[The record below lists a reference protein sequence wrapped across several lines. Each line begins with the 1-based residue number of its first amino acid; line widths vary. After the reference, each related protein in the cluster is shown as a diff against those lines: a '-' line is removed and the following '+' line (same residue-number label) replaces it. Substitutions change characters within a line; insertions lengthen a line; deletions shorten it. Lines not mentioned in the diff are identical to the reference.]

1 MRAVL
6 DTNVLVA
13 ALLSRHGG
21 RAGVVSRWL
30 AGEFELIV
38 SPLLL
43 AELERVLAYPKIAD
57 RIAAADAEAFLQ
69 LLADAGMVAPDP
81 AATPARSVDADDDYL
96 LALAESTN
104 AVVVTGDRH
113 LLELAGRFPVETV
126 AQFVERLEGSAP

>member
-1 MRAVL
+1 VRAVL

-13 ALLSRHGG
+13 ALLSRHG
-21 RAGVVSRWL
+21 RPAGVVSRWL

-57 RIAAADAEAFLQ
+57 RIAAADADAFVQ
-69 LLADAGMVAPDP
+69 LLADAAVVAPDP
-81 AATPARSVDADDDYL
+81 AATPARSADADDDYL
-96 LALAESTN
+96 LALAESMG

-113 LLELAGRFPVETV
+113 LLELAGRIPVDTV
-126 AQFVERLEGSAP
+126 ARFVERLDEPSP